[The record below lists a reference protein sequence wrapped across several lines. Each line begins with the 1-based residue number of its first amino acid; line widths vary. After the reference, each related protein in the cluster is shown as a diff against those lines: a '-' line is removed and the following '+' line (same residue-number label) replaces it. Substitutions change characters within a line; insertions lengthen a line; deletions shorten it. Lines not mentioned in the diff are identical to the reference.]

1 MAYNPLP
8 PPELWALGARGDA
21 ADTAPTDTSSVVSLL
36 KGMLTGSTSGPTRPA
51 TGGTV
56 SVGAA
61 TSATTL
67 KAANIAR
74 KGLTIYNDSTAVLY
88 VLLGTGN
95 VSTSLFTLQ
104 MASES
109 YYEVPF
115 GFTGIV
121 TGIWASVNG
130 TAMVTELT

>member
-36 KGMLTGSTSGPTRPA
+36 KGMLTGSPRSA

-56 SVGAA
+56 AVGSA

-67 KAANIAR
+67 KAGNTAR

-88 VLLGTGN
+88 VLLGAGT
-95 VSTSLFTLQ
+95 VSTSLFTVQ